1 MELTT
6 GAKFAKFVSP
16 EAEYCAMN
24 GLKKASNA
32 KNHASKILR
41 LALAI
46 GSNNPKAIRSML
58 AYHTSDISF
67 YKHYGTPLHLH
78 DCGKSASRFSIIDCE
93 YVVGFD
99 FDVDSEH
106 GNFRFLVMS

>member
-1 MELTT
+1 MEMTT
-6 GAKFAKFVSP
+6 RVTFVKFASLEEEVV
-16 EAEYCAMN
+16 AMN
-24 GLKKASNA
+24 GLKKASDA
-32 KNHASKILR
+32 KNLASKIRR

-46 GSNNPKAIRSML
+46 GSNNPKAIRSVL
-58 AYHTSDISF
+58 AYHISDISF

-99 FDVDSEH
+99 FGVDSEH
-106 GNFRFLVMS
+106 GDFRFLVMS

>member
-46 GSNNPKAIRSML
+46 GGDSGRALMDELRRSVRRDL
-58 AYHTSDISF
+58 DELKSQVQSLRDDVEKL
-67 YKHYGTPLHLH
+67 KH
-78 DCGKSASRFSIIDCE
+78 
-93 YVVGFD
+93 
-99 FDVDSEH
+99 
-106 GNFRFLVMS
+106 

>member
-1 MELTT
+1 MEPATRAT
-6 GAKFAKFVSP
+6 FAKFASP
-16 EAEYCAMN
+16 EDGGVAMN
-24 GLKKASNA
+24 GLKKASDA
-32 KNHASKILR
+32 KNPVSKIRR

-46 GSNNPKAIRSML
+46 SSNNTKAIRSML

-93 YVVGFD
+93 YVVGFE
-99 FDVDSEH
+99 FDVDSER